1 MDLRRA
7 LLERTRDALEAELA
21 ELTAAP
27 RDPMGAVSFGKR
39 VGEGTNQAIERITQV
54 DAAKKLD
61 AKLRDVSRA
70 LEKLDEGTYGMCD
83 VCGDPIAAR
92 APRRDPVGGPVRA
105 RRRASVRLQRLRAAP
120 CERGV
125 SPARA

>member
-1 MDLRRA
+1 MADDVRSV
-7 LLERTRDALEAELA
+7 LETTRDALEAELA

-61 AKLRDVSRA
+61 AKLRDVKRA
-70 LEKLDEGTYGMCD
+70 LEKLDDGTYGVCD
-83 VCGDPIAAR
+83 VCGEAIMLERLEAIPWAVLCVRDAAAR
-92 APRRDPVGGPVRA
+92 
-105 RRRASVRLQRLRAAP
+105 
-120 CERGV
+120 
-125 SPARA
+125 